1 MSKIKTKNKLL
12 FMVVITVAVVL
23 CAATV
28 GMSSESPQFLPLE
41 NVSSISSTGDGAM
54 FQPLTTAEFT
64 ETIASDHDTHHTS
77 GSMTTPLIALI
88 LTVTAALFVRFRK
101 TRHLRSLFL
110 LGSLIFFG
118 FINGGCPCVVGSFL
132 NVLLTG
138 LGDGFHIQGLVW
150 FGGVV
155 ILTYL
160 FGRIWCGWVCH
171 LGALQ
176 EFIYRKNSLTFLT
189 GVRAQRVLRWMRYV
203 FFFALVGQ
211 LLVTR
216 TNLFKEIDPF
226 AVAFNFI
233 SPYPMGWV
241 LLGLL
246 LVTSVLIYRPF
257 CRGVCPVGLVLGLV
271 AKLPGALSLRSNSSC
286 NGCRRCEKTCASEAI
301 EGTTVSASD
310 CIMCGNCLDTCTRK
324 GYDFVRNPFP
334 VREREKKDTTLVY
347 PA

>member
-1 MSKIKTKNKLL
+1 M
-12 FMVVITVAVVL
+12 FVIAVAVVM

-41 NVSSISSTGDGAM
+41 NVSSVISTENDTL
-54 FQPLTTAEFT
+54 FQPLTTAELT
-64 ETIASDHDTHHTS
+64 ETIAGDHDTHHSS
-77 GSMTTPLIALI
+77 GSVTTPLIALM
-88 LTVTAALFVRFRK
+88 LTIAAALFVRFRK
-101 TRHLRSLFL
+101 TRYLRSLFL

-118 FINGGCPCVVGSFL
+118 FINGGCPCVVGSFQ

-138 LGDGFHIQGLVW
+138 LGDGFHIQGVVW

-189 GVRAQRVLRWMRYV
+189 GSRAQRVLRWIRYV

-226 AVAFNFI
+226 KVAFNFI
-233 SPYPMGWV
+233 SPYPVGWV

-246 LVTSVLIYRPF
+246 LVTSVFIYRPF

-271 AKLPGALSLRSNSSC
+271 AKLPGALSLRTNDACNS
-286 NGCRRCEKTCASEAI
+286 CRRCEKTCASQAI
-301 EGTTVSASD
+301 DGTTVSASD
-310 CIMCGNCLDTCTRK
+310 CIMCGNCLDTCPRK
-324 GYDFVRNPFP
+324 GYDFARKPFP
-334 VREREKKDTTLVY
+334 VREREKKDQTLVY